1 MAYKF
6 SKGTFNFGGTLDLSG
21 GDVDLPSGSVDTADI
36 GHAQVDSDKLAASVA
51 GAGLAGA
58 NGDPLAVVNATNG
71 GLAVNA
77 NDMQVD
83 LNDLAAAA
91 VNVAN
96 DSIAIVDADDSNA
109 SKKESIAD
117 LMTAVAGSG
126 LAAASGV
133 LSVDIDEL
141 SALGGTGLHQTQD
154 HFMFSDNG
162 TEKKIT
168 FSNLQDAIFA
178 DVSGDATVAAGGA
191 LTIAADAVESGMLN
205 DNVISGQT
213 ELAHADIADADE
225 MMISDGG
232 TLKKVGVDSL
242 RDHYF
247 GAVSGDAT
255 VADGGALTIAANAV
269 EGSMLNDNV
278 ISGQTDIGAA
288 LAATDELM
296 VSDAGSLRRTDISR
310 LGDFLGGDGLS
321 VSSGVLAVALSGALK
336 ITSDKVG
343 LSGSFAGNGLSYAGG
358 VDSISSIALDLNELS
373 AAAVDVAND
382 SIAIVDAGDSNASKK
397 ESIAD
402 LMTAVAGDGLAA
414 ASGVL
419 ALDLNE
425 LTAAAVDVAND
436 SIAIIDANDSN
447 GSRKESVADL
457 ATAMAGDGLAAA
469 SGVFAL
475 DLNELTAAAVDVAN
489 DSIAIIDAND
499 SNGSRKES
507 IADLVGA
514 MAGTVTSTGLSD
526 SSGVLSLDIQNMT
539 VSTSIS
545 DSDLVVIDDGANG
558 TLRKMTRAHF
568 IESAALD
575 AINIDGGSIDGATL
589 GANAQ
594 VVITNADMNGGSIDG
609 TAIGAASPSTAVFTT
624 ATVNSAL
631 LPDASGGADLGS
643 TTAEFGDIFIAD
655 DKYLKVG
662 SDQDAKIGY
671 NSTGGA
677 LMLEGAPVAIQGD
690 EAEDAKLQLKADQ
703 GDDAGDSWQLMVNK
717 TNQKLAFGN
726 DIASQHTYVSV
737 LELTPHATAVSSSAA
752 FAGDVTISG
761 NLTVSGDTS
770 TISTTNT
777 VIADKF
783 IELANGTSGTP
794 SGDAGFVIERGDQD
808 NVALIWDES
817 ADLFALIDG
826 SFTGATSGNLTISDY
841 MSLKL
846 GALTATDASDFEAGV
861 QGQEVRMGITA
872 AGEIDTASGNLTLD
886 SAGGTV
892 IVDDMLEV
900 ESSLGADGNFR
911 VGAGG
916 ASKFSIAAASGNTS
930 VAGTLEV
937 TGNTTLS
944 GLFSAQS
951 GQVVRMRTV
960 DGATATLTTD
970 DHFVLANRDGAMTI
984 TLPDISNAQTNGFA
998 LKIKAGANCASG
1010 KVYTITGSHA
1020 IQTMDGASSLSL
1032 NSPYAAVNLVASGS
1046 LWYIW

>member
-1 MAYKF
+1 
-6 SKGTFNFGGTLDLSG
+6 
-21 GDVDLPSGSVDTADI
+21 
-36 GHAQVDSDKLAASVA
+36 
-51 GAGLAGA
+51 
-58 NGDPLAVVNATNG
+58 GDPLAVVNATNG

-514 MAGTVTSTGLSD
+514 M
-526 SSGVLSLDIQNMT
+526 
-539 VSTSIS
+539 
-545 DSDLVVIDDGANG
+545 
-558 TLRKMTRAHF
+558 
-568 IESAALD
+568 
-575 AINIDGGSIDGATL
+575 
-589 GANAQ
+589 
-594 VVITNADMNGGSIDG
+594 
-609 TAIGAASPSTAVFTT
+609 
-624 ATVNSAL
+624 
-631 LPDASGGADLGS
+631 
-643 TTAEFGDIFIAD
+643 
-655 DKYLKVG
+655 
-662 SDQDAKIGY
+662 
-671 NSTGGA
+671 
-677 LMLEGAPVAIQGD
+677 
-690 EAEDAKLQLKADQ
+690 
-703 GDDAGDSWQLMVNK
+703 
-717 TNQKLAFGN
+717 
-726 DIASQHTYVSV
+726 
-737 LELTPHATAVSSSAA
+737 
-752 FAGDVTISG
+752 
-761 NLTVSGDTS
+761 
-770 TISTTNT
+770 
-777 VIADKF
+777 
-783 IELANGTSGTP
+783 
-794 SGDAGFVIERGDQD
+794 
-808 NVALIWDES
+808 
-817 ADLFALIDG
+817 
-826 SFTGATSGNLTISDY
+826 
-841 MSLKL
+841 
-846 GALTATDASDFEAGV
+846 
-861 QGQEVRMGITA
+861 
-872 AGEIDTASGNLTLD
+872 
-886 SAGGTV
+886 
-892 IVDDMLEV
+892 
-900 ESSLGADGNFR
+900 
-911 VGAGG
+911 
-916 ASKFSIAAASGNTS
+916 
-930 VAGTLEV
+930 
-937 TGNTTLS
+937 
-944 GLFSAQS
+944 
-951 GQVVRMRTV
+951 
-960 DGATATLTTD
+960 
-970 DHFVLANRDGAMTI
+970 
-984 TLPDISNAQTNGFA
+984 
-998 LKIKAGANCASG
+998 
-1010 KVYTITGSHA
+1010 
-1020 IQTMDGASSLSL
+1020 
-1032 NSPYAAVNLVASGS
+1032 
-1046 LWYIW
+1046 